1 MTTTNTCP
9 EAILA
14 AIPWYPDGLTVDECG
29 AVEAHAADCRAC
41 RAELAFVRGDEEP
54 AIELPDVERVYARV
68 LARISA
74 HSDEAVTPV
83 RRVSRVGEAARQA
96 SVAAG
101 ILVAVISGMLTTGA
115 IWVVR
120 VAPTYGTAAAA
131 PPYGTVAATPT
142 YPTAAAGSAVDAGG
156 PGLQVV
162 FRHDATANEIESR
175 LREVGATVVSGP
187 TQLGVYRLRLAPGA
201 DVSAAIGRLRGGGRG
216 VAAFVEPSRG

>member
-1 MTTTNTCP
+1 MTTTSSCP

-14 AIPWYPDGLTVDECG
+14 SIPWYPDGLTPEECG

-54 AIELPDVERVYARV
+54 EIEVPDVERVYSRV

-74 HSDEAVTPV
+74 ASDEDLP
-83 RRVSRVGEAARQA
+83 REWRVEAARRVGEAARQA

-120 VAPTYGTAAAA
+120 VAPTYETAAVSAG
-131 PPYGTVAATPT
+131 P
-142 YPTAAAGSAVDAGG
+142 AAAG
-156 PGLQVV
+156 PGLEVV
-162 FRHDATANEIESR
+162 FREDASAEEIRAR
-175 LREVGATVVSGP
+175 LQEVGATVISGP
-187 TQLGVYRLRLAPGA
+187 TQFGVYRLRLAPGA
-201 DVSAAIGRLRGGGRG
+201 DVDAAASRLREEGRG
-216 VAAFVEPSRG
+216 VAAFAEPSRS